1 MRMRCTYSKIVN
13 SSRSTSRRLFSGVT
27 AAVLLSTPVG
37 SWVDQARGGDTSN
50 SVPLVIL
57 VEPAKGTDP
66 LPAAL
71 DRVRAL
77 RAAHPEVPL
86 EIRLAPGFYQLS
98 KSLEFRPEHG
108 GRRGAP
114 VTWRGPDEGEAV
126 ISGGYPIRDWQVDAH
141 GVWQANL
148 PDLPGPDGFAWE
160 PHSLF
165 VDGKRA
171 QRARIPNEGYFRITG
186 LIPAGYLPAEDEQQR
201 LRLGFQYDP
210 DQIPRDADVD
220 GGIVMLLHAWKSSVH
235 EVAETDRERHI
246 LRFTGPFRS
255 SWTIGRWDAEQRYWI
270 EGVPAAFDAPGEW
283 WFDREA
289 RIVRYRPLPGQRP
302 DKVDAVAARLKRLMM
317 LQGDPE
323 AGRFVEHL
331 RFQRITLAHADWRF
345 EREQG
350 GNDVYQAHPGEGAAI
365 EWDGARHC
373 WFVENRLQHL
383 GRFALWLRH
392 GNRHCR
398 IERNLIKDVGA
409 GGVRL
414 GVTVM
419 PQDPVMVTSHNL
431 VENNLISSYGR
442 VFYGGHGVLIT
453 HSADNQIRRNE
464 IRDGHYS
471 GMQVGF
477 NWGYQDTFTLRNQIV
492 GNYIHHV
499 GQNVLSDLGGIY
511 TLGKQ
516 GGALIH
522 NNLIH
527 DVFAYDRSA
536 IGWGIYLD
544 QASMGITVSSNLT
557 FNTSSG
563 GIMNTGL
570 PGNHIHDNIFTR
582 SRNALVWRFQR
593 GELTPPT
600 TFQRNVLVVT
610 QGLLL
615 NRDDGRTD
623 RTSRWDHNL
632 YWRSDGRPVMFY
644 GGSLKRWQRNGHGHH
659 SVIADP
665 LFVDAQ
671 EFDFRLASNSPALI
685 ELGVK
690 PIDLASVG
698 LYGDVDWLALA
709 EEHRQRPAR
718 ELPPPQRGWYED
730 GYLNLGFEE
739 IEVGDRPRVGRIE
752 AATDGSKGSVAVSAA
767 RAVDGDKS
775 LQLID
780 SPQVEHSWDPKI
792 ELLPGI
798 DGSIE
803 VSAWVWLSPAAEL
816 TIEWRKNNSQF
827 LEGPKL
833 RLNSQGAYSQGER
846 LSDVP
851 VESWFHVMIR
861 ADVGP
866 DRDET
871 WSLTMQGGDKTFFD
885 NKDLKAKDH
894 IPLLDYV
901 GFMSTGQQQ
910 AEIFLD
916 NISIREM
923 DPSAGDDE

>member
-1 MRMRCTYSKIVN
+1 MYLHHRNTLL
-13 SSRSTSRRLFSGVT
+13 TSDLCGSVSVSLILFT
-27 AAVLLSTPVG
+27 LSV
-37 SWVDQARGGDTSN
+37 SWVDQGRAGDPSN
-50 SVPLVIL
+50 SAAQIIL
-57 VEPAKGTDP
+57 VEPTEDRDV
-66 LPAAL
+66 LQSVL
-71 DRVRAL
+71 DRTRAL
-77 RAAHPEVPL
+77 RAAQPEVPI
-86 EIRLAPGFYQLS
+86 EVQLAAGFYQLS
-98 KSLEFRPEHG
+98 QPLTYLPEHG
-108 GRRGAP
+108 GQRGAP
-114 VTWRGPDEGEAV
+114 VTWRGPRVGEAV
-126 ISGGYPIRDWQVDAH
+126 ISGGYPICNWRVGAN
-141 GVWQANL
+141 GVWQAKI
-148 PDLPGPDGFAWE
+148 PDLPGPDGLPWE

-171 QRARIPNEGYFRITG
+171 QRARLPNQGYFRIAG
-186 LIPAGYLPAEDEQQR
+186 LIPPGYLSPEDEDQR
-201 LRLGFQYDP
+201 LKLGFQYNP
-210 DQIPRDADVD
+210 DQISADVNVD
-220 GGIVMLLHAWKSSVH
+220 GGIVTLLHSWKSSVH
-235 EVAETDRERHI
+235 EVAQTDRDRHM

-283 WFDREA
+283 WFDRQT
-289 RIVRYRPLPGQRP
+289 RVIRYRALPGQQA
-302 DKVDAVAARLKRLMM
+302 DQIDAVAARLKRLIV
-317 LQGDPE
+317 LQGEPE

-331 RFQRITLAHADWRF
+331 RFQGITLAHADWRF

-350 GNDVYQAHPGEGAAI
+350 GNDVYQAHPSEGAAI
-365 EWDGARHC
+365 EWDGANHC
-373 WFVENRLQHL
+373 WFVGNRLQHL

-398 IERNLIKDVGA
+398 IERNLIQDVGA

-419 PQDPVMVTSHNL
+419 PEDPVMVTSHNL

-442 VFYGGHGVLIT
+442 IFYGGHGVLIT

-477 NWGYQDTFTLRNQIV
+477 NWGYEDTYTLRNQIV
-492 GNYIHHV
+492 GNHIHHI
-499 GQNVLSDLGGIY
+499 GQGVLSDLGGIY

-516 GGALIH
+516 SGALIH

-527 DVFAYDRSA
+527 DVFAYQPSS

-544 QASMGITVSSNLT
+544 QASMGVTVSSNLT

-582 SRNALVWRFQR
+582 SQNALVWRFQR

-615 NRDDGRTD
+615 NRDEGRVD

-632 YWRSDGRPVMFY
+632 YWRSDGRTVMFY
-644 GGSLKRWQRNGHGHH
+644 GGSFQRWQRKGHGHH
-659 SVIADP
+659 SLIADP
-665 LFVDAQ
+665 LFLDPDKL
-671 EFDFRLASNSPALI
+671 DFRLATDSPALT

-698 LYGDVDWLALA
+698 VHGDVDWLAVVA
-709 EEHRQRPAR
+709 EHRQPPAQ
-718 ELPPPQRGWYED
+718 ELPPPQGGWDEE
-730 GYLNLGFEE
+730 GYVNLGFEE
-739 IEVGDRPRVGRIE
+739 IEVGDRPSVGRIE
-752 AATDGSKGSVAVSAA
+752 AVADGSSGSVAVSDL
-767 RAVDGDKS
+767 RAKEGKKS
-775 LQLID
+775 LRLID
-780 SPQVEHSWDPKI
+780 SPQVKNSWDPRI

-816 TIEWRKNNSQF
+816 TIEWRKYEGEF

-833 RLNSQGAYSQGER
+833 RLNSQGAFSRGER
-846 LSDVP
+846 LTDVP
-851 VESWFHVMIR
+851 VEGWLGVTIR

-866 DRDET
+866 DSDET
-871 WSLTMQGGDKTFFD
+871 WSLKLKTGDKTFFD
-885 NKDLKAKDH
+885 KKDLKAKDR

-916 NISIREM
+916 NVSIREV
-923 DPSAGDDE
+923 DASDGDAK

>member
-1 MRMRCTYSKIVN
+1 MHPH
-13 SSRSTSRRLFSGVT
+13 RRNTLLIPCLFSRVSV
-27 AAVLLSTPVG
+27 ALVLFVPMVSRVNQAGGNDASNLPV
-37 SWVDQARGGDTSN
+37 QI
-50 SVPLVIL
+50 IL
-57 VEPAKGTDP
+57 VEPTTDTDA
-66 LPAAL
+66 LQSAL
-71 DRVRAL
+71 DRTRAL
-77 RAAHPEVPL
+77 RAAQPEVPI
-86 EIRLAPGFYQLS
+86 EVRLAAGFYQLS
-98 KSLEFRPEHG
+98 KPLTYLPEHG
-108 GRRGAP
+108 GQRGAP
-114 VTWRGPDEGEAV
+114 VTWCGPRHGEAV
-126 ISGGYPIRDWQVDAH
+126 ISGGYPISNWQVGAN
-141 GVWQANL
+141 GVWQAKL
-148 PDLPGPDGFAWE
+148 PDVVGPDGLPWE

-165 VDGKRA
+165 VDGQRS
-171 QRARIPNEGYFRITG
+171 QRARLPNQGYFRIAG
-186 LIPAGYLPAEDEQQR
+186 LIPTGYLSPQDEDQR
-201 LRLGFQYDP
+201 LRLGFQYNP
-210 DQIPRDADVD
+210 EQIPADVNVD
-220 GGIVMLLHAWKSSVH
+220 GGIVTLLHSWKSSVH
-235 EVAETDRERHI
+235 EIAQTDRDRQI

-270 EGVPAAFDAPGEW
+270 EAVPAAFDTPGEW
-283 WFDREA
+283 WFDRQT
-289 RIVRYRPLPGQRP
+289 RVLRYWPLPGQRA
-302 DKVDAVAARLKRLMM
+302 DQVDAVAARLKRLLV
-317 LQGDPE
+317 LQGEPKS
-323 AGRFVEHL
+323 GRFVEHL
-331 RFQRITLAHADWRF
+331 RFQGITFSHADWRF

-350 GNDVYQAHPGEGAAI
+350 GNDVYQAHPSEGAAM

-383 GRFALWLRH
+383 GRFAFWLRH

-398 IERNLIKDVGA
+398 IERNLIEDVGA

-419 PQDPVMVTSHNL
+419 PKEPVMVTSHNL

-442 VFYGGHGVLIT
+442 IFYGGHGVLIT

-471 GMQVGF
+471 GMQLGF
-477 NWGYQDTFTLRNQIV
+477 NWSYEDTYTLRNQIV
-492 GNYIHHV
+492 GNHIHHI
-499 GQNVLSDLGGIY
+499 GQGVLSDLGGIY

-527 DVFAYDRSA
+527 DVFAYEPSA

-544 QASMGITVSSNLT
+544 QATMGITVSSNLT

-582 SRNALVWRFQR
+582 SQNALVWRFQR

-615 NRDDGRTD
+615 NRDEGRVD
-623 RTSRWDHNL
+623 RTSHWDHNL

-644 GGSLKRWQRNGHGHH
+644 GGSFQRWQRKGHGHH
-659 SVIADP
+659 SLVTDP
-665 LFVDAQ
+665 LFLDPD
-671 EFDFRLASNSPALI
+671 EFDFRLASDSPALT

-690 PIDLASVG
+690 PIDLTSVG
-698 LYGDVDWLALA
+698 LHGDVDWLAVAA
-709 EEHRQRPAR
+709 EQRQPPAR
-718 ELPPPQRGWYED
+718 ELPPPQRGWHEE
-730 GYLNLGFEE
+730 GYVKLGFEE
-739 IEVGDRPRVGRIE
+739 IEVGDRPSVGRIE
-752 AATDGSKGSVAVSAA
+752 AVADGSNGLVAVSDLRAA
-767 RAVDGDKS
+767 KGNRS
-775 LQLID
+775 LRLID
-780 SPQVEHSWDPKI
+780 SPQVKYSWNPKI

-798 DGSIE
+798 DGFIE
-803 VSAWVWLSPAAEL
+803 VSAWIWLSPAAEL
-816 TIEWRKNNSQF
+816 TIEWRKYEGGF

-833 RLNSQGAYSQGER
+833 RLHSQGAFSQGER
-846 LSDVP
+846 LTDVP
-851 VESWFHVMIR
+851 VEGWFRVAMR

-871 WSLTMQGGDKTFFD
+871 WSLALERDGKTLFAK
-885 NKDLKAKDH
+885 KDLKAKAR
-894 IPLLDYV
+894 ISLLDYV

-916 NISIREM
+916 DVFIHEV
-923 DPSAGDDE
+923 DASAGDRVD